1 MHLSTALLTPSYTA
15 SSCEMTTTTTTAATT
30 ITLPTTIESTGAV
43 PRAPRGQTTAAA
55 AHACRRLDAI
65 MFAKRS
71 GDFRKRANAHAFEC
85 PQCAACTI
93 VFGQGLMRDD
103 SADDVVIVFGNG
115 NARGNVHYGC
125 RGISDGNGDTDNS
138 AKLNNYYI
146 YYYFIIATARRS

>member
-1 MHLSTALLTPSYTA
+1 
-15 SSCEMTTTTTTAATT
+15 
-30 ITLPTTIESTGAV
+30 
-43 PRAPRGQTTAAA
+43 
-55 AHACRRLDAI
+55 
-65 MFAKRS
+65 
-71 GDFRKRANAHAFEC
+71 
-85 PQCAACTI
+85 
-93 VFGQGLMRDD
+93 MRDD